1 MIDINDLRAIAKD
14 ESKVEFTAHTHMRM
28 REREITVDEIY
39 AGIDTGEIIEQYP
52 DDKYYPSCLVL
63 CFRVNGKPLHFVC
76 GLGDNKI
83 YIITL
88 YDPDLERWENDFKTR
103 RRRIS
108 Q

>member
-1 MIDINDLRAIAKD
+1 MIDINDLREIAKD
-14 ESKVEFTAHTHMRM
+14 ESKVELTAHTLMRM
-28 REREITVDEIY
+28 KERKIDIDEIY

-63 CFRVNGKPLHFVC
+63 CFRVNGKPLHLVC
-76 GLGDNKI
+76 SIGNNKI

-88 YDPDLERWENDFKTR
+88 YDPDSEHWEKDFKTR
-103 RRRIS
+103 RRAL